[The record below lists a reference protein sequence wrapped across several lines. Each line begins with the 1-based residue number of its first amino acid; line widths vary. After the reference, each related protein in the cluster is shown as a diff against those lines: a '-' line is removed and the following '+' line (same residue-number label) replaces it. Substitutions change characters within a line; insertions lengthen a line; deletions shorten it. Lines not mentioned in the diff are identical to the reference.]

1 MLPVNHDGLVARPH
15 PASASASATI
25 DSRPSPQSMKLVVYL
40 PALNE
45 SATIGAVLDSIPRRL
60 EGVAEICKIVI
71 DDGSTDDTATV
82 AACHGAKVVRHRTN
96 LGTGKGFVSGVSA
109 ALAEGADIVASMDAD
124 GQFRGQDLAT
134 LLAPILDGSADVVL
148 CSRFKDDNGLIGAM
162 PWPKR
167 VGNEVLTKAIN
178 AISSQHFTDVSCGF
192 RAFTRE
198 AALRVEVYSDYE
210 YIHESLL
217 NWSRY
222 GFRVREVSVP
232 VLAERAVGQSRMM
245 RSIVRYASRSG
256 PVLIRAFR
264 DYSPMKFFGGLSVLA
279 FLLSTAIGT
288 GVFVHWL
295 RTGQTIPYTSF
306 ITVSVGG
313 VLLALLLATVALLAD
328 LIARL
333 RFQVEE
339 LLYESR
345 RKRFDTPERE
355 GKRQYR

>member
-1 MLPVNHDGLVARPH
+1 
-15 PASASASATI
+15 
-25 DSRPSPQSMKLVVYL
+25 MKLVVYL

-45 SATIGAVLDSIPRRL
+45 SGTIGAVLDSIPWRL
-60 EGVAEICKIVI
+60 DGIIEIRKVVI
-71 DDGSTDDTATV
+71 DDGSTDDTAAV
-82 AACHGAKVVRHRTN
+82 ASRHGAKVVRHQTN
-96 LGTGKGFVSGVSA
+96 LGTGKGFISGVSA

-134 LLAPILDGSADVVL
+134 MLAPILDGSADVVL
-148 CSRFKDDNGLIGAM
+148 CSRFKDRDGLIGSM
-162 PWPKR
+162 PWRKR
-167 VGNEVLTKAIN
+167 FGNELLTKMVN
-178 AISSQHFTDVSCGF
+178 VISSRHFTDVSCGF

-198 AALRVEVYSDYE
+198 AALHVDIYSDYE

-222 GFRVREVSVP
+222 GFRIREVSVP
-232 VLAERAVGQSRMM
+232 VLAERAVGDSRMM
-245 RSIVRYASRSG
+245 HSILRYASRSA
-256 PVLIRAFR
+256 PVLIRALR
-264 DYSPMKFFGGLSVLA
+264 DHSPLKFFGGLSVLA
-279 FLLSTAIGT
+279 FVFSIAIGS

-295 RTGQTIPYTSF
+295 RTGETVPYTSF

-313 VLLALLLATVALLAD
+313 VLLALLLATIALLAD

-345 RKRFDTPERE
+345 RKRFDAPERE
-355 GKRQYR
+355 SKRQYR

>member
-1 MLPVNHDGLVARPH
+1 
-15 PASASASATI
+15 
-25 DSRPSPQSMKLVVYL
+25 MKLVVYL

-45 SATIGAVLDSIPRRL
+45 SATIGAVLDSIPWRL
-60 EGVAEICKIVI
+60 DGITEIRKIVI
-71 DDGSTDDTATV
+71 DDGSTDDTAAV
-82 AACHGAKVVRHRTN
+82 ASCHGAKVVRHQTN
-96 LGTGKGFVSGVSA
+96 LGTGKGFISGVSA

-134 LLAPILDGSADVVL
+134 MLAPLLDGSADVVL
-148 CSRFKDDNGLIGAM
+148 CSRFKDPHGLVGSM
-162 PWPKR
+162 PWQKR
-167 VGNEVLTKAIN
+167 FGNELLTKMVN
-178 AISSQHFTDVSCGF
+178 VISSRHFTDVSCGF

-198 AALRVEVYSDYE
+198 AALHVDIYSDYE

-222 GFRVREVSVP
+222 GFRIREVSVP
-232 VLAERAVGQSRMM
+232 VLAERAVGDSRMM
-245 RSIVRYASRSG
+245 RSILRYASRSA
-256 PVLIRAFR
+256 PVLIRALR
-264 DYSPMKFFGGLSVLA
+264 DHSPLKFFGGLSVLA
-279 FLLSTAIGT
+279 FVFSIAIGS

-295 RTGQTIPYTSF
+295 RTGETVPYTSF

-313 VLLALLLATVALLAD
+313 VLLAFLLATIALLAD

-345 RKRFDTPERE
+345 RKRFDAPERE
-355 GKRQYR
+355 SKRQYR

>member
-1 MLPVNHDGLVARPH
+1 
-15 PASASASATI
+15 
-25 DSRPSPQSMKLVVYL
+25 MKLVIYL

-45 SATIGAVLDSIPRRL
+45 SATIGAVLDGIPWRL
-60 EGVAEICKIVI
+60 DGITEIRKIVI
-71 DDGSTDDTATV
+71 DDGSTDDTAAV
-82 AACHGAKVVRHRTN
+82 ASYHGAKVVRHQTN

-109 ALAEGADIVASMDAD
+109 ALAVGADIVASMDAD

-134 LLAPILDGSADVVL
+134 MLAPLLDGSADVVL
-148 CSRFKDDNGLIGAM
+148 CSRFKDPHGLVGSM
-162 PWPKR
+162 PWQKR
-167 VGNEVLTKAIN
+167 FGNELLTKMVN
-178 AISSQHFTDVSCGF
+178 VISSRHFTDVSCGF

-198 AALRVEVYSDYE
+198 AALHVDIYSDYE

-222 GFRVREVSVP
+222 GFRIREVSVP
-232 VLAERAVGQSRMM
+232 VLAERAVGDSRMM
-245 RSIVRYASRSG
+245 RSILRYASRSA
-256 PVLIRAFR
+256 PVLIRALR
-264 DYSPMKFFGGLSVLA
+264 DHSPLKFFGGLSVLA
-279 FLLSTAIGT
+279 FVFSMAIGS

-295 RTGQTIPYTSF
+295 RTGETVPYTSF

-313 VLLALLLATVALLAD
+313 VLLALLLATIALLAD

-345 RKRFDTPERE
+345 RKRFEAPERE
-355 GKRQYR
+355 SKRHYR